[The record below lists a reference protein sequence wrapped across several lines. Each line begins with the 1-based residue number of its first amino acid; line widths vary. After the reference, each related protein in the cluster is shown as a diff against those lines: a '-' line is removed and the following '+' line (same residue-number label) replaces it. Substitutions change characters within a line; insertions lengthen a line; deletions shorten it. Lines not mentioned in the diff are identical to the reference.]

1 MKLRDRIARALL
13 RVTRRIWPQLD
24 RVLANAGGTVERL
37 AERVDFYREQ
47 ASEEKQ
53 ELADRAMGYRAEL
66 DEAIA
71 LSHDPWSG
79 APKVAESRFAS
90 PSTRELV
97 KVRES
102 IPLRE
107 TIYGMAELE
116 IALDDRGWKR
126 MIAYST
132 YEFSRYGIQSIIL
145 ISRLYFLK
153 NPLIR
158 RGVQVS
164 SIYIFGRG
172 MDPSSS
178 DDDANDILQKFFA
191 DPRNT
196 TQLSHTAFV
205 KHEETLWTDGNL
217 FWAFFTDPT
226 DGSVVM
232 RNIDALEVSD
242 IISDPND
249 ASVPWYYHRQWT
261 EMSIDARGA
270 RTQDSK
276 DAWYVAMG
284 WEDIPDFPKLTT
296 VDGAPVMTDKQGV
309 PIPVMHV
316 KEGYLPKWRFGC
328 PLVYPA
334 LDWARAYREFLE
346 NLCTVWKALSR
357 IALTVET
364 KGGAPAIAALKQT
377 LATTFMQDL
386 NQIELNP
393 PPVSGSAFVSGPNT
407 KITPLKQAGVTVGAD
422 ESRRI
427 MLMVCAAFGLGEHF
441 FGNIEAG
448 NLATATAL
456 DRPTELQFLA
466 RQEVWR
472 ETVQR
477 IGHFVLKQSL
487 RAPGGKLRE
496 AMAKR
501 AGKTCEDFD
510 PSSVLL
516 EMQPITRAADDGM
529 VRIAEAAKKKPK
541 AKTSDVIT
549 ISCTFPAIVEGDQA
563 ARVNAIVAALTL
575 GGYPAIGIDE
585 KIGIEMLLTELGYE
599 DAHELVEEMYPK
611 QAGDEGYERDRTI
624 QPEPPE
630 PPKPAAG
637 VVAAPVNGAPAVPT
651 QPPAEPAQPT
661 AEPPAAK
668 PAKAAKKSPL
678 TAREASLLRALAG
691 LRKVIQLQESKHVV

>member
-1 MKLRDRIARALL
+1 MTLRDSIARLLL
-13 RVTRRIWPQLD
+13 RLTRRIWPQLD
-24 RVLANAGGTVERL
+24 RVLSSAGGTVERL

-53 ELADRAMGYRAEL
+53 ELADRAMGYRGEL

-71 LSHDPWSG
+71 LARDPWMA
-79 APKVAESRFAS
+79 APR
-90 PSTRELV
+90 PTREAATAATKELV
-97 KVRES
+97 KIRES

-153 NPLIR
+153 NPLCH

-172 MDPSSS
+172 MEVSSA
-178 DDDANDILQKFFA
+178 DDDANDILQKFLS

-196 TQLSHTAFV
+196 NQLSHTAFV

-217 FWAFFTDPT
+217 FWAFFTDPQ
-226 DGSVVM
+226 DGSVIM
-232 RNIDALEVSD
+232 RNIDALEMSD

-261 EMSIDARGA
+261 EMSIDTRGA
-270 RTQDSK
+270 RTQTSK
-276 DAWYVAMG
+276 DGWYVAIG
-284 WEDIPDFPKLTT
+284 WEDIPEFPALDA
-296 VDGAPVMTDKQGV
+296 VDGTPVMKDKQGV
-309 PIPVMHV
+309 PIPVMHI

-386 NQIELNP
+386 NQIETNP
-393 PPVSGSAFVSGPNT
+393 PPVSGSAFISGPNT
-407 KITPLKQAGVTVGAD
+407 KITPFKQAGVTVGAD
-422 ESRRI
+422 ESRRVL
-427 MLMVCAAFGLGEHF
+427 LMVCAAFGLGEHF
-441 FGNIEAG
+441 FGDATTG
-448 NLATATAL
+448 SLATAASL

-466 RQEVWR
+466 RQESWR
-472 ETVQR
+472 ETVQN

-487 RAPGGKLRE
+487 RSPGGKLRE
-496 AMAKR
+496 SMAKR

-510 PSSVLL
+510 PSTVLL
-516 EMQPITRAADDGM
+516 EMQPINHD
-529 VRIAEAAKKKPK
+529 IWEAAKKKRP
-541 AKTSDVIT
+541 AGVDTIT
-549 ISCTFPAIVEGDQA
+549 ISCTFPSILEHDIPE
-563 ARVNAIVAALTL
+563 RVNAIVAALTL
-575 GGYPAIGIDE
+575 GGYPPIGIDE
-585 KIGIEMLLTELGYE
+585 KVGIEMLLTEFGYE
-599 DAHELVEEMYPK
+599 NPHELVEEMYP
-611 QAGDEGYERDRTI
+611 DSDYERDRTI
-624 QPEPPE
+624 EPEPP
-630 PPKPAAG
+630 PAPKPGA
-637 VVAAPVNGAPAVPT
+637 VAAPTNGAPAVAT
-651 QPPAEPAQPT
+651 QSP
-661 AEPPAAK
+661 AEPPAAPGAAGK
-668 PAKAAKKSPL
+668 SAKNGKKSPL
-678 TAREASLLRALAG
+678 TAREAALIRALAG
-691 LRKVIQLQESKHVV
+691 LRKVIQLQEAKQQ